1 MRSFRGIL
9 CTLEK
14 VEGENGTPVCM
25 EGEGIRIVGEG
36 FLEVVMFVMQM
47 E

>member
-1 MRSFRGIL
+1 MYFGESQRG
-9 CTLEK
+9 K
-14 VEGENGTPVCM
+14 RDPVCM
-25 EGEGIRIVGEG
+25 GGKGIRIVGEG

>member
-1 MRSFRGIL
+1 M
-9 CTLEK
+9 EK
-14 VEGENGTPVCM
+14 VKGENGTPVCM

>member
-1 MRSFRGIL
+1 MRSFQGII

-14 VEGENGTPVCM
+14 VKGETGTPVCM
-25 EGEGIRIVGEG
+25 GGKGIRIVGEG